1 MGRSWGF
8 FGFFWLPPDYA
19 KLGGFVTL
27 GISATMSAPAGAGCM
42 RPWLCLFCLCIALAS
57 CASSPGEEYEAGMR
71 RQALLDAYLIA
82 HGMAASYATSRHANA
97 VVVAELARLDRRA
110 RALASNPATDESSTE
125 AAVAALT
132 NYAARQSS
140 GLQ

>member
-1 MGRSWGF
+1 
-8 FGFFWLPPDYA
+8 
-19 KLGGFVTL
+19 
-27 GISATMSAPAGAGCM
+27 M
-42 RPWLCLFCLCIALAS
+42 RPWLLLFCVCIALAS
-57 CASSPGEEYEAGMR
+57 CASSPGEAYDAGMR

-82 HGMAASYATSRHANA
+82 HGMATSYATSRHAN
-97 VVVAELARLDRRA
+97 VRVVAELARLDRRA

-132 NYAARQSS
+132 NYAARQSG

>member
-1 MGRSWGF
+1 MC
-8 FGFFWLPPDYA
+8 A
-19 KLGGFVTL
+19 K
-27 GISATMSAPAGAGCM
+27 PEPNCM
-42 RPWLCLFCLCIALAS
+42 RPWLLLCCICIAVAS
-57 CASSPGEEYEAGMR
+57 CASAPGEATDPGQR

-82 HGMAASYATSRHANA
+82 HGMAKSYAQSRHASA
-97 VVVAELARLDRRA
+97 RVVAELARLDGRA

-132 NYAARQSS
+132 NYAAGQSG